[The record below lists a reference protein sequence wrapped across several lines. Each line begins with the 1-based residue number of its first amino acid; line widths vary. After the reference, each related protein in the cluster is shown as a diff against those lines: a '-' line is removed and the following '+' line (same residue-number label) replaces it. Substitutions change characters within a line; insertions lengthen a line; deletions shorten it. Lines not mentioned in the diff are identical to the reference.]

1 MTMTMMMMMDF
12 KVLYH
17 FFFLLA
23 AAASPAAAKFYVV
36 TLYYL
41 NTNTESFL
49 SLLSVI
55 NEKQRE
61 KREPT
66 IRWKNFAT
74 LKFAS
79 TRPPPPILARVDE
92 TAFARKAV
100 VVQIDF

>member
-49 SLLSVI
+49 SLLSVV

-66 IRWKNFAT
+66 VGKI
-74 LKFAS
+74 S
-79 TRPPPPILARVDE
+79 PH
-92 TAFARKAV
+92 
-100 VVQIDF
+100 

>member
-49 SLLSVI
+49 SLLS
-55 NEKQRE
+55 EKQRE

-66 IRWKNFAT
+66 TRWKNFAT
-74 LKFAS
+74 LKFES